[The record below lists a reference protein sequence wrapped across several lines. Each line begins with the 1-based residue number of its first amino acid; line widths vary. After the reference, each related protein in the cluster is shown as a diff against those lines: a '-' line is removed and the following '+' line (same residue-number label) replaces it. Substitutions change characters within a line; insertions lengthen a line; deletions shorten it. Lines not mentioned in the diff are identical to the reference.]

1 MTALLDFARLI
12 RYAQARAS
20 VAYHLRDLERARA
33 GLAKAYAARDAAGYR
48 TGVSQGN
55 RCDACA
61 DCRASHSPLHTTR
74 YDRSCLRWHVRVKTH
89 GTCARWR
96 AK

>member
-1 MTALLDFARLI
+1 MAAGS
-12 RYAQARAS
+12 AA
-20 VAYHLRDLERARA
+20 AYR
-33 GLAKAYAARDAAGYR
+33 AARDAAGYR

-61 DCRASHSPLHTTR
+61 DCRPSPQLFGTTR
-74 YDRSCLRWHVRVKTH
+74 YDRSCLRWHVQVKTH